1 MFGEVTFRNAVN
13 DKGESVDDLVS
24 VPFIWEVDNKD
35 AFKTMGAPIAQMA
48 KLNRILPQ
56 HMIVL
61 GTEEHTLPTGN
72 VFFTPTASLDQSVTV
87 PLTDADQATF
97 VSFNDWIDGYNDYII
112 KAFNEAAA
120 KKEDGYE
127 DTVNEFVDVEVQEA
141 A

>member
-1 MFGEVTFRNAVN
+1 
-13 DKGESVDDLVS
+13 
-24 VPFIWEVDNKD
+24 
-35 AFKTMGAPIAQMA
+35 
-48 KLNRILPQ
+48 
-56 HMIVL
+56 
-61 GTEEHTLPTGN
+61 
-72 VFFTPTASLDQSVTV
+72 V